1 MKLSFLSKYASID
14 TFNDIE
20 LPNLTIITGINGS
33 GKSQLL
39 NAIKKPY
46 RPDYRQ
52 PESSYINVSINNEI
66 IDKKEIL
73 GPLSDFGIN
82 GQGFNP
88 SANTIKIDDISKNLG
103 TFKSKINEFIHKL
116 NNYNTIKQYCINN
129 HKPFYFLKEED
140 LTILGEN
147 YNTYKNVIHKCIEII
162 TNYKFTYT
170 YEENQYSKK
179 TVTYSLK
186 PFVVLLDKYE
196 YSVHDLDD
204 VEIANYAE
212 ATSTSQTTPLIINDL
227 SNIFLDYH
235 NKIRRNKELLFYN
248 NSEQYYDEGRGL
260 SDDDFFKAYGKA
272 PWDELNSILND
283 FSEITYTVTKPEKIL
298 IDSFRCKLVS
308 TINEET
314 VIDFNSL
321 SSGEKVLMGL
331 ATVMFK
337 LKYNN
342 NLPKVILFDEVD
354 SNLHPT
360 MIKILLKVIDET
372 LLKNGTEV
380 IMVTHSPTMV
390 ALAPDESIYIMK
402 KVGHNR
408 LEKKSKNE
416 ALSILTEGLAT
427 LESGLSL
434 LDELINNEL
443 TIITEGRNTNYIKKA
458 LELFDCKNVKVLD
471 NLEELTGE
479 SQLRTYF
486 KFFSKVQHSQKVLF
500 IWDCD
505 VSKIPEDQNNTFA
518 FKFEKNDENNIALK
532 GIENMFEESL
542 FENYTK
548 KIEFSN
554 GDTKIEFDQNRK
566 SDLEEYILLRNN
578 IDDFQKFEIM
588 IKHINHI
595 KTK

>member
-1 MKLSFLSKYASID
+1 M
-14 TFNDIE
+14 
-20 LPNLTIITGINGS
+20 
-33 GKSQLL
+33 
-39 NAIKKPY
+39 
-46 RPDYRQ
+46 
-52 PESSYINVSINNEI
+52 
-66 IDKKEIL
+66 
-73 GPLSDFGIN
+73 
-82 GQGFNP
+82 
-88 SANTIKIDDISKNLG
+88 
-103 TFKSKINEFIHKL
+103 
-116 NNYNTIKQYCINN
+116 
-129 HKPFYFLKEED
+129 
-140 LTILGEN
+140 
-147 YNTYKNVIHKCIEII
+147 
-162 TNYKFTYT
+162 
-170 YEENQYSKK
+170 
-179 TVTYSLK
+179 
-186 PFVVLLDKYE
+186 LLDKYE